1 MAVDPKTERRI
12 AERAGPD
19 RHASET
25 PATEA
30 RQGETT
36 GRMRYVLGIGVALI
50 VVIFAAIYFFY
61 F

>member
-1 MAVDPKTERRI
+1 MAVDPQPERRI
-12 AERAGPD
+12 AETAGPD
-19 RHASET
+19 RHASKL
-25 PATEA
+25 PAAEA

-50 VVIFAAIYFFY
+50 VLIFAAIYFFY